1 MARPLLHGIDLN
13 LFRVFDAILREGNL
27 TRAAARL
34 FVSQSAVSHALARLR
49 AQLGDPLFVRS
60 GQGVAPTALARRISG
75 DVRGAIVLMEGA
87 LKGARPFDP
96 ALDVG
101 EIRIA
106 MNDEIEPLV
115 LPPLLERVRAVA
127 PAARIASLRLDRD
140 TLGAEL
146 AQGRLDCALDVAR
159 PAPQDVA
166 HAAMLRDEFVV
177 VARRRRALDRE
188 AYLAESHVTVSSRSA
203 GRSVED
209 IEFARMGLERR
220 VAVRCQQ
227 YETACRL
234 VANGGLLL
242 TMPRRLALSINR
254 GTANHLLALPIRVA
268 PLEVHAYWHRS
279 REGDPQHDWLR
290 NVLRDAMRAGAD
302 RPRRKI
308 APSRS

>member
-1 MARPLLHGIDLN
+1 MARLLLHGIDLN
-13 LFRVFDAILREGNL
+13 LFRVFDAVLREGNL

-87 LKGARPFDP
+87 LKGAHPFDP

-101 EIRIA
+101 EVRVA

-115 LPPLLERVRAVA
+115 LPPLLARVQAMA
-127 PAARIASLRLDRD
+127 PAARVASVRLDRD
-140 TLGAEL
+140 ALGAEL
-146 AQGRLDCALDVAR
+146 AQGRVDCAVDVAR
-159 PAPQDVA
+159 PAPPDVA
-166 HAAMLRDEFVV
+166 HVAMLRDEFVV
-177 VARRRRALDRE
+177 VSRRRRTLDRE
-188 AYLAESHVTVSSRSA
+188 AYLAASHVTVSSRSA

-209 IEFARMGLERR
+209 IGFARMGIERR
-220 VAVRCQQ
+220 VPVRCQQ

-234 VANGGLLL
+234 VANGELLL

-254 GTANHLLALPIRVA
+254 GAGNHLLALPIRLA

-279 REGDPQHDWLR
+279 REGDPLHDWLR
-290 NVLRDAMRAGAD
+290 EVLRDAMRAGTGRA
-302 RPRRKI
+302 RGK
-308 APSRS
+308 AGSSRS